1 MPWVVREAVRDL
13 NRAVGRRWHAIDPLL
28 PDPAALPAGCGEP
41 LVVNGDSG
49 RIAGLGV
56 CVHQHVPPQS
66 LNQTWGAADRFT
78 LVPRLPGQ
86 DITVAT
92 GQLLAQWRDHLAGI
106 GSARGP
112 DTSASV
118 VWPSL
123 DIGGV
128 AALLRHGLQ
137 PLTVVAARTRPNGP
151 PPAPRRAYGVTI
163 REAAP
168 ADEEQVLDLELRLI
182 RYDMHFGGPVWRQ
195 ATARLV
201 REEVHGSLERSA
213 HNHGAHNHG
222 AHNHGAHNHGAHNHG
237 AHPRAHDHGAHDH
250 GALDHGGTWT
260 WLAERNGRAVGL
272 LVAQPPQDAGWI
284 AGLTSRSP
292 AAYLQTMFVEGQE
305 RGTGIGAALV
315 RNLHARLDGM
325 GVAVTLLHHSQV
337 NPLSAPF
344 WYRMGYRPL
353 WTSWEARPA
362 SALR

>member
-1 MPWVVREAVRDL
+1 MPWVVREAVRDV

-28 PDPAALPAGCGEP
+28 PEPATLPAGCGEP
-41 LVVNGDSG
+41 LVVTGDNG
-49 RIAGLGV
+49 RVAGLGV
-56 CVHQHVPPQS
+56 CVHQHIPPPS

-86 DITVAT
+86 DVSAAA
-92 GQLLAQWRDHLAGI
+92 GQLLTQWRDHLAGI
-106 GSARGP
+106 GAARGP

-123 DIGGV
+123 DITGIQ
-128 AALLRHGLQ
+128 ALLRHGLQ
-137 PLTVVAARTRPNGP
+137 PLTVIAARTRPNGP
-151 PPAPRRAYGVTI
+151 PPAPRGAYGVTI
-163 REAAP
+163 RP
-168 ADEEQVLDLELRLI
+168 AGPGDEDQVLDLELRLI
-182 RYDMHFGGPVWRQ
+182 RYDMHFGGPVWRP

-201 REEVHGSLERSA
+201 RDEVRDSLIRSD
-213 HNHGAHNHG
+213 
-222 AHNHGAHNHGAHNHG
+222 
-237 AHPRAHDHGAHDH
+237 P
-250 GALDHGGTWT
+250 WT

-272 LVAQPPQDAGWI
+272 LVAQPPQEAGWI
-284 AGLTSRSP
+284 AGMTSKTPS
-292 AAYLQTMFVEGQE
+292 AYLQTMFVEGQE

-315 RNLHARLDGM
+315 KNLHARLDGM

>member
-1 MPWVVREAVRDL
+1 MPWVVREAVRDI
-13 NRAVGRRWHAIDPLL
+13 NRAVGRRWQAIDPLL
-28 PDPAALPAGCGEP
+28 PDPGTLPTGCGEP
-41 LVVNGDSG
+41 LVVTGDNG
-49 RIAGLGV
+49 RMAGLGV
-56 CVHQHVPPQS
+56 CVHQHIQPQS
-66 LNQTWGAADRFT
+66 LNQTWGAAERFT

-86 DITVAT
+86 DVAAAVSL
-92 GQLLAQWRDHLAGI
+92 LLAQWRDHLAGV
-106 GSARGP
+106 GATRGP

-123 DIGGV
+123 DVTGV
-128 AALLRHGLQ
+128 QALLRHGLQ
-137 PLTVVAARTRPNGP
+137 PLTVIAARTRPNGP
-151 PPAPRRAYGVTI
+151 PPAPRRVYGLTV
-163 REAAP
+163 RAAGP
-168 ADEEQVLDLELRLI
+168 EDEERVLDLELRLI
-182 RYDMHFGGPVWRQ
+182 RYDMQFGGPVWRA

-201 REEVHGSLERSA
+201 RDEVRDSLAR
-213 HNHGAHNHG
+213 
-222 AHNHGAHNHGAHNHG
+222 
-237 AHPRAHDHGAHDH
+237 PDP
-250 GALDHGGTWT
+250 WT

-284 AGLTSRSP
+284 AGMTSKSP

-362 SALR
+362 SALRLPHGNDPGHAWA